1 MKLRAILTESCL
13 QIQVIKNVWFL
24 RNHKNMVRVQ
34 FLKINPGL
42 NLKLIGGA
50 IAGPFSLSLSLSAAG
65 IVTSAGDLFD
75 PTKQVRL
82 L

>member
-1 MKLRAILTESCL
+1 
-13 QIQVIKNVWFL
+13 
-24 RNHKNMVRVQ
+24 MVRVQ

>member
-1 MKLRAILTESCL
+1 
-13 QIQVIKNVWFL
+13 
-24 RNHKNMVRVQ
+24 MVRVQ

-50 IAGPFSLSLSLSAAG
+50 IAGPFSLSLSLSLSLSAAG

>member
-1 MKLRAILTESCL
+1 LENYQTIELLWLT
-13 QIQVIKNVWFL
+13 QQKNT
-24 RNHKNMVRVQ
+24 
-34 FLKINPGL
+34 L

-50 IAGPFSLSLSLSAAG
+50 IAGPHSLAAG
-65 IVTSAGDLFD
+65 IVTSAGDIFD

>member
-50 IAGPFSLSLSLSAAG
+50 IAGPFSLSLSLS
-65 IVTSAGDLFD
+65 
-75 PTKQVRL
+75 L
-82 L
+82 LQAS